1 MPRFCIIPS
10 RALTDDRIG
19 AKLLRALCAVGMHA
33 GRDGRGVW
41 ASSRTLADAARLDHR
56 DLRRAL
62 SDLERFGYLRR
73 VRRTTPHGGDYQSEL
88 EVLLDDPVGGEEGQ
102 ITPGEEGQFAPGE
115 EGWNAPGGGGANH
128 PGGEGRYTPGGEG
141 SGAPGGRGVAPRGRR
156 GAAPPQT
163 SNYTRT
169 TATALPR
176 ARGNSDQPVQPR
188 RSDPGLSA
196 ADLAE
201 LDWLDEPAEP
211 EVALDE
217 PEVPLAGVLAQ
228 GLAAPPELTEP
239 VHRAAWDGIVR
250 SAPAPVAVAASIGAL
265 ASGLHG
271 PGGKAVPWPVIGQA
285 LLELQAAAVPFSP
298 AALRAFARRLEAPD
312 PPPRVP
318 TPRYGLP
325 AIGPREET
333 WDEVEARYK
342 RQWAA
347 EDAAAAAREAAQN
360 VAQAA
365 DSPGGHRSPS
375 LPAERAPAATPAPA
389 LTGLVGAV
397 ARAFAIPVAPGV
409 RHVA

>member
-1 MPRFCIIPS
+1 MPGLCIIPA
-10 RALTDDRIG
+10 RALADDALRERD
-19 AKLLRALCAVGMHA
+19 LRALLAVGRFTA
-33 GRDGRGVW
+33 RDGSGVW
-41 ASSRTLADAARLDHR
+41 ASNQTLAQVAGMDERHLRRSLARLE
-56 DLRRAL
+56 AM
-62 SDLERFGYLRR
+62 GYLVRQRR
-73 VRRTTPHGGDYQSEL
+73 YHPERGTLTSVMS
-88 EVLLDDPVGGEEGQ
+88 VILDDPVVDESQQGGEGQ
-102 ITPGEEGQFAPGE
+102 ISP
-115 EGWNAPGGGGANH
+115 
-128 PGGEGRYTPGGEG
+128 
-141 SGAPGGRGVAPRGRR
+141 PGGRAKLAPRGRAESAR
-156 GAAPPQT
+156 GGRAKLAHQT
-163 SNYTRT
+163 TPVNETPYST
-169 TATALPR
+169 TAR
-176 ARGNSDQPVQPR
+176 AREKSDRTVQPAEV
-188 RSDPGLSA
+188 DLGLSE

-201 LDWLDEPAEP
+201 LDWLDAQAPAPAPAPAVAVLAPPAE
-211 EVALDE
+211 
-217 PEVPLAGVLAQ
+217 
-228 GLAAPPELTEP
+228 LTDP
-239 VHRAAWDGIVR
+239 VHRAAWEGIVR

-271 PGGKAVPWPVIGQA
+271 PGGRAVPWPVIGQA

-312 PPPRVP
+312 PPPRVA

-365 DSPGGHRSPS
+365 DSPGGHRSTS

>member
-88 EVLLDDPVGGEEGQ
+88 EVLLDDPVVGEEGQ
-102 ITPGEEGQFAPGE
+102 ITPGE

-128 PGGEGRYTPGGEG
+128 PGGEG

-188 RSDPGLSA
+188 RFDPGLSD

-201 LDWLDEPAEP
+201 LDWLDEPAQ
-211 EVALDE
+211 
-217 PEVPLAGVLAQ
+217 PEVPAQVPVAAVLA
-228 GLAAPPELTEP
+228 PPAELTEP
-239 VHRAAWDGIVR
+239 VHRAAWEGIVR
-250 SAPAPVAVAASIGAL
+250 SAAAPVAVAASIGAL

-271 PGGKAVPWPVIGQA
+271 PGGKAVPWPVLGQA

-298 AALRAFARRLEAPD
+298 AALRAFARRLEAPE
-312 PPPRVP
+312 PPPRVA
-318 TPRYGLP
+318 TPRYGVP
-325 AIGPREET
+325 ATGPREET

-347 EDAAAAAREAAQN
+347 EDAAAAAREAAA
-360 VAQAA
+360 VAAAQAA
-365 DSPGGHRSPS
+365 DPPGGHRFPS
-375 LPAERAPAATPAPA
+375 LPSERAPAATPAAA
-389 LTGLVGAV
+389 LGGLVGSV
-397 ARAFAIPVAPGV
+397 AAAFALPPARGS

>member
-1 MPRFCIIPS
+1 MPGLCIVPA
-10 RALTDDRIG
+10 RALADDALRERD
-19 AKLLRALCAVGMHA
+19 LRALLAVGRFTA
-33 GRDGRGVW
+33 RDGSGVW
-41 ASSRTLADAARLDHR
+41 ASNQTLAEVAGMDERHLRRSLARLE
-56 DLRRAL
+56 AM
-62 SDLERFGYLRR
+62 GYLVRQRR
-73 VRRTTPHGGDYQSEL
+73 YHPERGTLTSVMS
-88 EVLLDDPVGGEEGQ
+88 VVLDDPVIDESQQGGGGGQHPRGEGQ
-102 ITPGEEGQFAPGE
+102 ISP
-115 EGWNAPGGGGANH
+115 
-128 PGGEGRYTPGGEG
+128 
-141 SGAPGGRGVAPRGRR
+141 PGGRAKLAPRGRAESAR
-156 GAAPPQT
+156 GGRAKLAHQT
-163 SNYTRT
+163 TPVNETPYST
-169 TATALPR
+169 TAR
-176 ARGNSDQPVQPR
+176 ARENSDRAVQPAA
-188 RSDPGLSA
+188 SDLGLSD

-211 EVALDE
+211 EVQ
-217 PEVPLAGVLAQ
+217 PEVPAAAVLR
-228 GLAAPPELTEP
+228 APPELTEP
-239 VHRAAWDGIVR
+239 VHRAAWEGIVR
-250 SAPAPVAVAASIGAL
+250 SAPAPIAVAASIGAL

-271 PGGKAVPWPVIGQA
+271 PGGKAVPWPVLGQA

-312 PPPRVP
+312 PPPRVA